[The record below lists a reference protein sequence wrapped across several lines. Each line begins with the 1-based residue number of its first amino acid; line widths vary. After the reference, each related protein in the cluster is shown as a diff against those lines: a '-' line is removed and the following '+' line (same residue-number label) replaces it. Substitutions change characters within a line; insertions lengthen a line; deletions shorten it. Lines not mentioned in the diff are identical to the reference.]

1 MVIFRSKLGLQFL
14 FLKSYDEDLKFKVLF
29 VIMQVAENLSMEL
42 TNVRGRIDQLTET
55 NRSLEQS
62 KKLALQQHELYEQE
76 IRGLQDQLEN
86 SRQVSRSQES
96 VVA

>member
-1 MVIFRSKLGLQFL
+1 ML
-14 FLKSYDEDLKFKVLF
+14 Y
-29 VIMQVAENLSMEL
+29 VIMQVAENLSVEL
-42 TNVRGRIDQLTET
+42 TNARGRIDQLTET

-96 VVA
+96 VVAWRMTSHVTSSLHLD